1 MSKIKPL
8 ADRVIIEPLNAEKQ
22 TKGGIFIP
30 DTAQVKQSKGKVI
43 AVGIGTTDEPM
54 EMKEGDMV
62 LYSEHAGTKIQVK
75 EKEYLIMRQCDVM
88 AII

>member
-1 MSKIKPL
+1 MSKVKPL
-8 ADRVIIEPLNAEKQ
+8 ADRVIIEPVSAETQ
-22 TKGGIFIP
+22 TKGGIIIP

-54 EMKEGDMV
+54 EIKEGDMV
-62 LYSEHAGTKIQVK
+62 LYGEHAGTKIKVE
-75 EKEYLIMRQCDVM
+75 EKECLIMRQCDVM